1 MEKTMELAG
10 EVLRKVM
17 KEKIEREWVGLS
29 DTEAAIY
36 GNQFSGIQLAKEI
49 EAALRSKNNG

>member
-1 MEKTMELAG
+1 MELAG